1 MPALMHLRGQKAI
14 LAGRPWGSCNVR
26 CRTNGPPG
34 ATREIGSPSDF
45 KMKLFRPF
53 PLLLL
58 AGLLAG
64 CGAGHPK
71 ISSIVVSPASANAV
85 ISSQATVAFTAT
97 ANFDNHTSRQ
107 LTVADGLTWKS
118 SNTAAASIN
127 NDGTATCVATGTTT
141 ITASAPSQ
149 LVVMVGQQVSTNSP
163 MVSGMAMLNCM

>member
-1 MPALMHLRGQKAI
+1 
-14 LAGRPWGSCNVR
+14 V
-26 CRTNGPPG
+26 
-34 ATREIGSPSDF
+34 
-45 KMKLFRPF
+45 
-53 PLLLL
+53 LLV
-58 AGLLAG
+58 AALLAG

-71 ISSIVVSPASANAV
+71 ISSIVVSPATATAV
-85 ISSQATVAFTAT
+85 ISSQATVHFTAT

-149 LVVMVGQQVSTNSP
+149 LVVTVGAQVSTNSP
-163 MVSGMAMLNCM
+163 MVNGTGMLTCT